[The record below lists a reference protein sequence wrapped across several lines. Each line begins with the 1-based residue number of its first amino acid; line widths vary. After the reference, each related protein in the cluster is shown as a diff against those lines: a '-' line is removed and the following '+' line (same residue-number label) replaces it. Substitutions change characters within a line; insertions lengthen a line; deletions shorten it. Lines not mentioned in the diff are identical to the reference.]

1 MTESPALRGAPAGP
15 DRPEETADLLEV
27 EGLTVTFPTT
37 RGPVDVVRNN
47 TFTLGRNETVGIV
60 GESGSGK
67 SMTALAVMGL
77 LPRGAR
83 TSGSIRFRGT
93 ELLGRPDAELRRLR
107 GNVMSMVFQDPLSS
121 LNPYY
126 TVGLQIAE
134 VYRCH
139 RGGSRRAA
147 RAMAIDALGRVG
159 IPDPAERV
167 DRYPHQFSGGQRQR
181 IMIAMALICEP
192 ALLIADEPTTALDV
206 TVQSQI
212 LELLAEL
219 KRQTGTGMLFIT
231 HDLAVIATIAQ
242 RVLVMREGEQ
252 LEYADTERVF
262 SAPRHPYT
270 RMLLE
275 SIPRIDDELAAPGI
289 VSPTARPTRPTDPAP
304 AQEEVR

>member
-1 MTESPALRGAPAGP
+1 MTESSAHRAGP
-15 DRPEETADLLEV
+15 DDSADLLVV

-37 RGPVDVVRNN
+37 RGPVDVVREN
-47 TFTLGRNETVGIV
+47 TFTLRSNETLGIV

-77 LPRGAR
+77 LPRSAR

-134 VYRCH
+134 VYQCH

-147 RAMAIDALGRVG
+147 RRMAIDALGRVG

-212 LELLAEL
+212 LDLLAEL

-231 HDLAVIATIAQ
+231 HDLAVIASIAQ
-242 RVLVMREGEQ
+242 RVLVMRDGEQ

-289 VSPTARPTRPTDPAP
+289 VSPPARPAHPAP
-304 AQEEVR
+304 AQEDLR

>member
-1 MTESPALRGAPAGP
+1 MIESSPHRAGP
-15 DRPEETADLLEV
+15 DDSVDLLEV
-27 EGLTVTFPTT
+27 DGLTVTFPTT

-47 TFTLGRNETVGIV
+47 TFALRRNETLGIV

-67 SMTALAVMGL
+67 SMTALAIMGL

-139 RGGSRRAA
+139 CGGSRRAA
-147 RAMAIDALGRVG
+147 RRMAIDALARVG
-159 IPDPAERV
+159 IPDPDERV

-242 RVLVMREGEQ
+242 RVLVMRDGEQ

-275 SIPRIDDELAAPGI
+275 SIPRIDDELAAPGV
-289 VSPTARPTRPTDPAP
+289 VSPTAQPTRPTDPAP

>member
-1 MTESPALRGAPAGP
+1 
-15 DRPEETADLLEV
+15 
-27 EGLTVTFPTT
+27 
-37 RGPVDVVRNN
+37 
-47 TFTLGRNETVGIV
+47 
-60 GESGSGK
+60 
-67 SMTALAVMGL
+67 
-77 LPRGAR
+77 
-83 TSGSIRFRGT
+83 
-93 ELLGRPDAELRRLR
+93 
-107 GNVMSMVFQDPLSS
+107 
-121 LNPYY
+121 
-126 TVGLQIAE
+126 
-134 VYRCH
+134 
-139 RGGSRRAA
+139 
-147 RAMAIDALGRVG
+147 ALGRVG

-181 IMIAMALICEP
+181 IMIAMALMCEP

-242 RVLVMREGEQ
+242 RVLVMRGGEQ

-275 SIPRIDDELAAPGI
+275 SIPRIDDE
-289 VSPTARPTRPTDPAP
+289 

>member
-1 MTESPALRGAPAGP
+1 MTESPAHRAGP
-15 DRPEETADLLEV
+15 DESADLLEV

-37 RGPVDVVRNN
+37 RGPVDVVRDN
-47 TFTLGRNETVGIV
+47 TFTLRNNETLGIV

-107 GNVMSMVFQDPLSS
+107 GNAMSMVFQDPLSS

-147 RAMAIDALGRVG
+147 RRMAIDALGRVG

-242 RVLVMREGEQ
+242 RVLVMRDGEQ

-275 SIPRIDDELAAPGI
+275 SIPRIDDELAAPGV
-289 VSPTARPTRPTDPAP
+289 VSPTARPARPTDPAP

>member
-1 MTESPALRGAPAGP
+1 MTESSAHRPGPAGPAGP
-15 DRPEETADLLEV
+15 DDPADLLEV
-27 EGLTVTFPTT
+27 QGLTVTFPTT

-47 TFTLGRNETVGIV
+47 TFTLRRNETLGIV

-77 LPRGAR
+77 LPRSAR

-147 RAMAIDALGRVG
+147 RRMAIEALGRVG
-159 IPDPAERV
+159 IPQPAERV

-212 LELLAEL
+212 LDLLAEL

-231 HDLAVIATIAQ
+231 HDLAVIASIAQ
-242 RVLVMREGEQ
+242 RVLVMRDGEQ

-275 SIPRIDDELAAPGI
+275 SIPRIDDELAAPG
-289 VSPTARPTRPTDPAP
+289 VVAPSARPTDHAP